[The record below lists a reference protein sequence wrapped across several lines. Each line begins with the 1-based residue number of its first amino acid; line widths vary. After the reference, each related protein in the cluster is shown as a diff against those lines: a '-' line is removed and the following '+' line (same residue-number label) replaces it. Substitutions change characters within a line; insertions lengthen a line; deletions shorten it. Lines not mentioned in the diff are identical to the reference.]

1 MQALSR
7 FGRLVVLSLSMPAPR
22 VNPTS
27 EGPLPAEVAQLRT
40 GVPDAVLVERAREH
54 DRGAESLLYRRHA
67 GPLLSMAGRLLR
79 SSHLAEDAVQD
90 AFVRA
95 FERLHQLK
103 EPSMF
108 RSWLLSIV
116 VSLVKKRLRRQR
128 LLTWVGLEAVTD
140 VALDQQAASH
150 LNVEA
155 RSELTA
161 LDARLKQ
168 LPAAHALAWSLRY
181 VEGEKLEDV
190 ASAMKKSL
198 ATTKR
203 YIAAAERQLRTQVR
217 LSEEEP

>member
-1 MQALSR
+1 
-7 FGRLVVLSLSMPAPR
+7 MPTPR
-22 VNPTS
+22 VTS
-27 EGPLPAEVAQLRT
+27 LPNAPEAEVAHLPS

-67 GPLLSMAGRLLR
+67 GALLAMSGRLLR
-79 SSHLAEDAVQD
+79 NSHLAEDTVQD

-103 EPSMF
+103 DPAMF

-128 LLTWVGLEAVTD
+128 LLTWVGLESLTD
-140 VALDQQAASH
+140 VTLDQQAQSH
-150 LNVEA
+150 LTVEA
-155 RSELTA
+155 RNELRA
-161 LDARLKQ
+161 LDAKLRE
-168 LPAAHALAWSLRY
+168 LPPAHALAWSLRY

-190 ASAMKKSL
+190 AEAMNKSL

-203 YIAAAERQLRTQVR
+203 YIAAAERHIDGFENPSLAPKGRGHR
-217 LSEEEP
+217 AERR

>member
-1 MQALSR
+1 
-7 FGRLVVLSLSMPAPR
+7 MPTPR
-22 VNPTS
+22 VNPGDS
-27 EGPLPAEVAQLRT
+27 EPRSADVAHLRT

-67 GPLLSMAGRLLR
+67 GPLLSMASRLLR
-79 SSHLAEDAVQD
+79 SSHLAEDTVQD

-103 EPSMF
+103 DPTMF

-128 LLTWVGLEAVTD
+128 LLTWVGLDAVTD
-140 VALDQQAASH
+140 VQLDQQAQSH
-150 LNVEA
+150 LGVEA
-155 RSELTA
+155 RSELTK
-161 LDARLKQ
+161 LDAKLKE

-190 ASAMKKSL
+190 AAAMNKSL

-203 YIAAAERQLRTQVR
+203 YIAAAERHVRTQVR
-217 LSEEEP
+217 LTEEEVP

>member
-1 MQALSR
+1 MPT
-7 FGRLVVLSLSMPAPR
+7 PAPK
-22 VNPTS
+22 PS
-27 EGPLPAEVAQLRT
+27 PQPGGAEVAHLPSS
-40 GVPDAVLVERAREH
+40 GVPDAALVERAREG

-67 GPLLSMAGRLLR
+67 AALLAMAGRILR
-79 SSHLAEDAVQD
+79 NSHLAEDTVQD

-108 RSWLLSIV
+108 RSWILSIV

-128 LLTWVGLEAVTD
+128 LLTWVGLEALTD
-140 VALDQQAASH
+140 VSLVEQAASH
-150 LNVEA
+150 MNVEA
-155 RSELTA
+155 RNELKA
-161 LDARLKQ
+161 LDAQLKT

-190 ASAMKKSL
+190 ATAMNKSL

-203 YIAAAERQLRTQVR
+203 YIAAAERQIRAHVALI
-217 LSEEEP
+217 EEA

>member
-1 MQALSR
+1 MA
-7 FGRLVVLSLSMPAPR
+7 VLPKPAATPPGAR
-22 VNPTS
+22 A
-27 EGPLPAEVAQLRT
+27 AEVAHLPS
-40 GVPDAVLVERAREH
+40 GVPDAVLVSRAREH

-79 SSHLAEDAVQD
+79 NSHQAEDAVQD

-103 EPSMF
+103 DPSMF

-128 LLTWVGLEAVTD
+128 LLTWVGLDSLTD
-140 VALDQQAASH
+140 VNLAQQAKSGAD
-150 LNVEA
+150 VEA
-155 RSELTA
+155 RNQLEV
-161 LDARLKQ
+161 LDAELKK

-190 ASAMKKSL
+190 AVAMSKSL

-203 YIAAAERQLRTQVR
+203 YIAAAERQLRDHVALQ
-217 LSEEEP
+217 EQEAAP

>member
-1 MQALSR
+1 MGLCAR
-7 FGRLVVLSLSMPAPR
+7 GGR
-22 VNPTS
+22 
-27 EGPLPAEVAQLRT
+27 AEHGRHGRSGADVAHLRT

-67 GPLLSMAGRLLR
+67 GPLLCMAGRLLR
-79 SSHLAEDAVQD
+79 SSHLAEDTVQV

-103 EPSMF
+103 DPTMF

-140 VALDQQAASH
+140 VQLDQQAASH

-155 RSELTA
+155 RNELKA
-161 LDARLKQ
+161 LDAKLKE
-168 LPAAHALAWSLRY
+168 LPSAHALAWSLRY

-190 ASAMKKSL
+190 AVAMKKSL

-203 YIAAAERQLRTQVR
+203 YIAAAERHVRTHVR
-217 LSEEEP
+217 LTEEEVP